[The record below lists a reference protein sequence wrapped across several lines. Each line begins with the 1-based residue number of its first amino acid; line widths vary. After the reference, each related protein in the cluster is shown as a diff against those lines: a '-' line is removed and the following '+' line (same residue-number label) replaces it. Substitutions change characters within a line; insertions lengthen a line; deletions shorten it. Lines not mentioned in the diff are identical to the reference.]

1 MLMTV
6 TMMNSM
12 ILTKM
17 PFETDVTLKAISGLG
32 MGLDWKSPGGA
43 MLRPTTVLITQRTAT
58 VALDALKSV

>member
-6 TMMNSM
+6 TLMNST

-17 PFETDVTLKAISGLG
+17 PFETDVALKAISGLG

-43 MLRPTTVLITQRTAT
+43 MLRAP
-58 VALDALKSV
+58 SVQIIMKMAMMTPQVT